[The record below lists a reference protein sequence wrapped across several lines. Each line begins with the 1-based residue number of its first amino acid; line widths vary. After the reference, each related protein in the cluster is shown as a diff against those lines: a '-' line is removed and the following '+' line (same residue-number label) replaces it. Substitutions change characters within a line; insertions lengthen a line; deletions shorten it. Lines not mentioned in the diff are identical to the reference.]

1 MCTDVKSRFFRIVA
15 GMLLLLAANGS
26 SDAFGN
32 NYPMLSEVLPTM
44 PERARDIDLNENW
57 MANTVVLVGTGDD
70 DKIRIVVDDERI
82 RFHVDGRSVGR
93 IDLDDLPNRPQ
104 DEDEDSPSELE
115 IPLNIIVSGGSG
127 NDNIS
132 LEVEPSD
139 DPAADIRNRAIFLLY
154 GDEGDDTLTSV
165 NADQV
170 VFVGGL
176 GTDLLMGDG
185 RSSTYAGCDMLST
198 NFETLELI
206 CMPDMSMD
214 ILVPGH
220 PDSTAFRN
228 YYQQFEPVTYVSPRV
243 TSVELTPKK
252 LPNVPVIASREK
264 QNSTIIDPT
273 PIEFDSILLD
283 QDRVI
288 NKIGCIVQDVTF
300 TDDGMN
306 MVFTD
311 VE

>member
-1 MCTDVKSRFFRIVA
+1 MTKEF
-15 GMLLLLAANGS
+15 
-26 SDAFGN
+26 
-32 NYPMLSEVLPTM
+32 
-44 PERARDIDLNENW
+44 
-57 MANTVVLVGTGDD
+57 
-70 DKIRIVVDDERI
+70 
-82 RFHVDGRSVGR
+82 
-93 IDLDDLPNRPQ
+93 
-104 DEDEDSPSELE
+104 
-115 IPLNIIVSGGSG
+115 
-127 NDNIS
+127 
-132 LEVEPSD
+132 EVEPSD

-170 VFVGGL
+170 IFVGGL

-220 PDSTAFRN
+220 PDSTALRN

-273 PIEFDSILLD
+273 PIEFDSILID

-300 TDDGMN
+300 TDDGIN

>member
-1 MCTDVKSRFFRIVA
+1 MCVNVKSRFSPIVA
-15 GMLLLLAANGS
+15 GTLLLLATVGS
-26 SDAFGN
+26 ADAFGN
-32 NYPMLSEVLPTM
+32 DFPILSDVLPTM
-44 PERARDIDLNENW
+44 PERVRDIDLDEDW

-70 DKIRIVVDDERI
+70 DKISVVVDDERI

-115 IPLNIIVSGGSG
+115 IPLKIIVSGGSG
-127 NDNIS
+127 NDDIS
-132 LEVEPSD
+132 LEIEPSD
-139 DPAADIRNRAIFLLY
+139 DPSTDIRNRAIFLLY

-165 NADQV
+165 NANQV
-170 VFVGGL
+170 FFVGGI

-185 RSSTYAGCDMLST
+185 SGSTYAGCDMLNT
-198 NFETLELI
+198 DFETLRLI

-214 ILVPGH
+214 IIVPGH
-220 PDSTAFRN
+220 ASSTAFRN
-228 YYQQFEPVTYVSPRV
+228 YYQQFEPTTYVSPRV

-273 PIEFDSILLD
+273 PIVFDSILLD
-283 QDRVI
+283 RDRVI
-288 NKIGCIVQDVTF
+288 NKIGCIVQDVSF